1 VCFTYGDS
9 IFVIGHR
16 GSHVCEDRTWTSLG
30 VVVMEIIV
38 VVVTSFFSIPLGNG
52 ISYGVPVFFHSS
64 WERNKSFIALASDD
78 VFD

>member
-1 VCFTYGDS
+1 MYVKIGPGHHWVV
-9 IFVIGHR
+9 VI
-16 GSHVCEDRTWTSLG
+16 V